1 MQLTELDSPFLKY
14 IITKQFT
21 PGTRL
26 PTLNEISTELG
37 ISVGKLREQLE
48 IARSMGLVSVR
59 PRLGIQREAFDFS
72 QVVLNGMLF
81 SLATGETNFK
91 QISQLRQ
98 VVEIGFW
105 QQAVVLLTQTDKE
118 QLQTLIA
125 QAWQKLRGEPA
136 HIPNSEHRAF
146 HLTIYSR
153 LDNPFVQGLLSAYWN
168 AYDASELTRF
178 ASYDYWIRVWTYH
191 ERIAAT
197 LCDNNFDAGLILLE
211 EHFALLRPLPT
222 TSSSSD

>member
-14 IITKQFT
+14 IIAKQFT

-37 ISVGKLREQLE
+37 VSVGKLREQLE

-72 QVVLNGMLF
+72 QIVLNGMLF
-81 SLATGETNFK
+81 GLATGETNFK

-98 VVEIGFW
+98 VIEIGFW
-105 QQAVVLLTQTDKE
+105 QQAVVLLTQADKE
-118 QLQTLIA
+118 QLQAYIA
-125 QAWQKLRGEPA
+125 QAWLKLRGEPA

-153 LDNPFVQGLLSAYWN
+153 LDNPYVQGLLSAYWD

-191 ERIAAT
+191 ERIVAT
-197 LCDNNFDAGLILLE
+197 LCDNNFDEGLILLK
-211 EHFALLRPLPT
+211 EHFELLRPLPT
-222 TSSSSD
+222 TSSPSD